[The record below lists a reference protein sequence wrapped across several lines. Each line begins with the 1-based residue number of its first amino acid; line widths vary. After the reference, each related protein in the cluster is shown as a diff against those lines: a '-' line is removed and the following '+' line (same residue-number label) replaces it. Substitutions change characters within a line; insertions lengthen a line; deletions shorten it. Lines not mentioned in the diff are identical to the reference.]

1 MTSVRW
7 EDAVRRLYEWYR
19 SAPDDAVYAG
29 WNKPGWI
36 DAAEGTEARRH
47 LAEVVNLD
55 DRENLDALLEA
66 LGERDLSAALG
77 FARPQIRLTVAR
89 RRPRSR
95 QLLLKFIA
103 DPPLKRGAS
112 RDRLP
117 PSVVQ
122 TSLFGTATR
131 ASAEHAAV
139 GPSTDVPTDGVG
151 PSAREQTAENESHE
165 DSYSVINSAHA
176 IEHDGPT
183 PSHDGPTHTRSVDDG
198 SWHNEQPSEW
208 HNSEPPADASWHTS
222 EAVPNDRIVYSD
234 EAIEDEP
241 IDLDNLPEGWNDDEK
256 DWARAGDETPTPVAA
271 DDDED
276 ADDGAVVDEI
286 LRRFAQSQNA
296 KAGPVEVVTAPWS
309 EASMTVSFVMRDRGL
324 QMMNEKGRLVV
335 CKPSPGVGKTHA
347 MIELATTY
355 HRARKR
361 VIFAVFAKEQTEEVR
376 ERFKRADGT
385 VVLRVITGR
394 GEENCNNYAQVEA
407 ATAQGYAPGGTVCL
421 GCVWYPE
428 NARRLGTNSVC
439 LYYQE
444 RIRACQDFNMAR
456 RGVRR
461 YPIILTTHT
470 SAVLGQRVAR
480 SKHGT
485 FWHTDFVFFD
495 EDCSAAFQS
504 DHVIRRENLAF
515 SKPDH
520 PYAGFNA
527 AIREAM
533 RIAHAERTAAMRRNW
548 KSQHD
553 PNEPDPIHSRHGSA
567 YVGEA
572 LWELLERVIQLPA
585 VQRFYRDPLTKAH
598 GLATRI
604 LSHDD
609 NDQPD
614 VGEFASLPANR
625 IASDYPHRD
634 LNVFADLLDKEY
646 WAIEAEKQSGTNHK
660 LSYQVRLE
668 FTTVPDEHGEKIWL
682 WQLAALTTRSYAI
695 QDHNIVVGDAYADP
709 EMYRRL
715 FPLQRL
721 ETVDVRAHWPEN
733 TFCFTIL
740 AHAAIGDVGNSRDQ
754 YRYYLN
760 GHIAPIMEGQRGR
773 RVLFYTHKSLAAWL
787 EEWLYETSE
796 RWGVREW
803 AVEHYGGGRGKDQYR
818 DWDTVVAATEYIPN
832 MGGLV
837 HIANAMNPGQ
847 LRVEHWSGD
856 RPRKGRQ
863 TFGQSIDDMDPR
875 LRGLFWR
882 KCVDEL
888 AQAIHRIRPAIPRGP
903 EAPPKQIY
911 IFRKHVPLSDDLL
924 SATSFFVADGDTE
937 EGVQVDTTKGKRATA
952 RSLVAFVNPEEMA
965 RAIRATRD
973 LVGFWGHFAA
983 HSLTALVWD
992 HSSLSQTLTL
1002 GPPSAVAHSDTEE
1015 ETNVPLSPE
1024 PSAGDSL
1031 RDGGWDQSPGERA
1044 LTSLLADRIRFPPR
1058 DWEERVE
1065 IVRDSYAYRAA
1076 MRLLVDGDALGRRV
1090 EIRPRWARGP
1100 GSRFTCW
1107 GDGDAALEALEAYEP
1122 KLLAATEAPF

>member
-1 MTSVRW
+1 MTDVRW
-7 EDAVRRLYEWYR
+7 QDAVRRLYDWYR
-19 SAPDDAVYAG
+19 NASDDAVYTG

-36 DAAEGTEARRH
+36 DAAEGTDARRR
-47 LAEVVNLD
+47 LADVVNLD

-66 LGERDLSAALG
+66 LAARNLGPALG
-77 FARPQIRLTVAR
+77 FTRPEIRLTVAR
-89 RRPRSR
+89 RRPRSK
-95 QLLLKFIA
+95 QLLFKFLC
-103 DPPLKRGAS
+103 DPPLKKGAG

-117 PSVVQ
+117 PSIVQ
-122 TSLFGTATR
+122 ASLFETNAT
-131 ASAEHAAV
+131 AV
-139 GPSTDVPTDGVG
+139 GPSLS
-151 PSAREQTAENESHE
+151 SASEAATEAFQ
-165 DSYSVINSAHA
+165 SAH
-176 IEHDGPT
+176 ERPQQRTDGPT
-183 PSHDGPTHTRSVDDG
+183 PSSDGPTNTRSVDDG
-198 SWHNEQPSEW
+198 PWHNDPATEW
-208 HNSEPPADASWHTS
+208 HNSPSSEWHSSDSVPSTES
-222 EAVPNDRIVYSD
+222 HVSDVVPNDRIVYSD
-234 EAIEDEP
+234 AAIDDDP
-241 IDLDNLPEGWNDDEK
+241 IDLDNLPDGWNDDEK
-256 DWARAGDETPTPVAA
+256 DWTNADDPVASTGS
-271 DDDED
+271 DDDHDLAENEL
-276 ADDGAVVDEI
+276 AVDEI
-286 LRRFAQSQNA
+286 LRRFAESQNA
-296 KAGPVEVVTAPWS
+296 KTGPVEVVTAPWG

-335 CKPSPGVGKTHA
+335 CKPSPGVGKTFA

-361 VIFAVFAKEQTEEVR
+361 VIFGVFAKEQTEEVR

-394 GEENCNNYAQVEA
+394 DETNCNSFDQVEA
-407 ATAQGYAPGGTVCL
+407 ASQQGYAPGGTVCL
-421 GCVWYPE
+421 GCAYYPE
-428 NARRLGTNSVC
+428 NARRLGSNSVC

-495 EDCSAAFQS
+495 EDCSSAFAS
-504 DHVIRRENLAF
+504 DHILRQDNLGF
-515 SKPDH
+515 QKPDH

-533 RIAHAERTAAMRRNW
+533 RIAGHERTAAMRRNW
-548 KSQHD
+548 KSYDD
-553 PNEPDPIHSRHGSA
+553 PSEPDPIHSRHGSA

-572 LWELLERVIQLPA
+572 LWELLERVIQLPT

-609 NDQPD
+609 SDQPD
-614 VGEFASLPANR
+614 VGEFATLPPNR

-634 LNVFADLLDKEY
+634 LNVFADLLDKEH
-646 WAIEAEKQSGTNHK
+646 WALEAERQSGNNHA

-668 FTTVPDEHGEKIWL
+668 FTTIPDEEGNKHWL
-682 WQLAALTTRSYAI
+682 WQLAALTTRSYAV

-721 ETVDVRAHWPEN
+721 ETIDVRAHWPEN

-740 AHAAIGDVGNSRDQ
+740 AHASIGDVGNSRDQ
-754 YRYYLN
+754 FLYYLN

-773 RVLFYTHKSLAAWL
+773 RVLFYTHKSLAKWL
-787 EEWLYETSE
+787 NEWLHETSE

-818 DWDTVVAATEYIPN
+818 DWDTVITATEYIPN

-888 AQAIHRIRPAIPRGP
+888 AQAIHRIRPAIPRGAD
-903 EAPPKQIY
+903 APPKQIY
-911 IFRKHVPLSDDLL
+911 IFRKHIPLADDLL
-924 SATSFFVADGDTE
+924 SATSFFVASGDTD
-937 EGVQVDTTKGKRATA
+937 EGVQVDDTKGKRATA
-952 RSLVAFVNPEEMA
+952 RSLVAFVSPEEMA
-965 RAIRATRD
+965 RAIRGTRD
-973 LVGFWGHFAA
+973 RVGFWGHFAA

-992 HSSLSQTLTL
+992 HSSLSRTLTL
-1002 GPPSAVAHSDTEE
+1002 GLPTAMAQDDTGE
-1015 ETNVPLSPE
+1015 ETNVPLSPK

-1031 RDGGWDQSPGERA
+1031 RISPRELSPAESDSLVSA
-1044 LTSLLADRIRFPPR
+1044 LCDRVLFPTK
-1058 DWEERVE
+1058 DWEERAE

-1076 MRLLVDGDALGRRV
+1076 MRLLVDGDALGRRA
-1090 EIRPRWARGP
+1090 EIRASWSSGP
-1100 GSRFTCW
+1100 GSRFVCW
-1107 GDGDAALEALEAYEP
+1107 GDGEAARNVLDGYDP
-1122 KLLAATEAPF
+1122 KLLAALEAPF